1 MPGQTRAKAV
11 AAILVLALLTVF
23 TLQNRATVSLDEL
36 EQRIEVSAPQW
47 ANYQEDIK
55 AHIGATPTAEWEGK
69 PVSARIDRGIL
80 YIDFELEGPWASRGL
95 ALPLLAHDPL
105 GNTYQ
110 NTSAEF
116 DGARVTY
123 IFALAEE
130 AARAALPWAELK
142 YPHHDRRLVFSDAGI
157 WEAPS

>member
-1 MPGQTRAKAV
+1 M
-11 AAILVLALLTVF
+11 
-23 TLQNRATVSLDEL
+23 
-36 EQRIEVSAPQW
+36 
-47 ANYQEDIK
+47 
-55 AHIGATPTAEWEGK
+55 
-69 PVSARIDRGIL
+69 
-80 YIDFELEGPWASRGL
+80 
-95 ALPLLAHDPL
+95 HDPL

-130 AARAALPWAELK
+130 AARGTLPWAELK